1 MNKIIKEIKIKK
13 INSKQQLKEFLEQ
26 FMNYEKTFYF
36 RMKDEYCDNPL
47 IYVAPQYELD
57 AGKRYTFMYDGFR
70 WFLYNDPEEWYELNE
85 MINKIFNLIQRNY
98 QK

>member
-36 RMKDEYCDNPL
+36 RMEDEYCDNPL

-85 MINKIFNLIQRNY
+85 MVNKIFNLIQRNY